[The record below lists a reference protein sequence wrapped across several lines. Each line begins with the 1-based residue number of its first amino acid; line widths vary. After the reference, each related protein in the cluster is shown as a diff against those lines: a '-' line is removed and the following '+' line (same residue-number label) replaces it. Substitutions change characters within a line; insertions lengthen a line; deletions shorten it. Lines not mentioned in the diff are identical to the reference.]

1 MNFVAKMYN
10 QIDNSF
16 SLKSPFGGLRVQ
28 TNMEKILL
36 PEIKDFHL
44 IDVYVSN
51 GGYNA
56 AKKALTQTSDDII
69 DQVKKSGL
77 RGRGG
82 AAFLCGLKW
91 SFMPKTSDKP
101 KYLCINGDE
110 SEPGSFKDRQIFE
123 FNPHQMIEGAIITCY
138 AIGAKTAYVYIRGE
152 YHKWIKLLQKA
163 IDDAYEKGYLGEKMK
178 ETFGTN
184 FSCDVYI
191 HKGAGAYICGEESS
205 LMNSLE
211 GQRGY
216 PRIKPPFPAQNGLW
230 GCPTTINNVETI
242 ANVPKIIEKGW
253 EWFSKIGH
261 PKHPGTLLF
270 GVSGHVNKP
279 GVYELPTGTLLTDII
294 YNYAGGVPNDKKI
307 LCVIP
312 GGTSMPPLRGE
323 KLEGV
328 KMDAESLKE
337 VGSAIGTGGVI
348 VMDEDTD
355 LVKVLARIAHFYH
368 HESCGQCT
376 PCREG
381 TGWLEKI
388 LKRIVAGKGSVS
400 DLDLLITVAN
410 QIEGNTICALGEA
423 AAWPVKFMVD
433 RFRDYFEARVSKE
446 ISLPVANKVHS
457 MRETAFPLADV
468 KN

>member
-1 MNFVAKMYN
+1 
-10 QIDNSF
+10 
-16 SLKSPFGGLRVQ
+16 
-28 TNMEKILL
+28 MEKIVL
-36 PEIKDFHL
+36 PEIQDLHL
-44 IDVYVSN
+44 IDVYIN
-51 GGYNA
+51 NNGYNA
-56 AKKALTQTSDDII
+56 AKKAFTKTPDDII

-91 SFMPKTSDKP
+91 SFMPKTSVKP

-163 IDDAYEKGYLGEKMK
+163 IDDAYAKGFLGVKMK
-178 ETFGTN
+178 ETFSTD
-184 FSCDVYI
+184 FCCDVYI

-211 GQRGY
+211 GKRGY
-216 PRIKPPFPAQNGLW
+216 PRVKPPFPAQNGLW

-242 ANVPKIIEKGW
+242 TNVPQIIEKGW

-279 GVYELPTGTLLTDII
+279 GVYELPTGTLLTNII
-294 YNYAGGVPNDKKI
+294 YNYAGGVPNNKKV

-312 GGTSMPPLRGE
+312 GGTSMPPIRGD

-328 KMDAESLKE
+328 RMDAESLKE
-337 VGSAIGTGGVI
+337 VGSAIGTGGII

-388 LKRIVAGKGSVS
+388 LKRILAGNGSAN

-433 RFRDYFEARVSKE
+433 RFRDYFEARVKNE
-446 ISLPVANKVHS
+446 VSLPVANKVHS
-457 MRETAFPLADV
+457 MRETAFPLADF

>member
-1 MNFVAKMYN
+1 
-10 QIDNSF
+10 
-16 SLKSPFGGLRVQ
+16 
-28 TNMEKILL
+28 MEKILL
-36 PEIKDFHL
+36 PDIKDLHL
-44 IDVYVSN
+44 IDVYIAN

-56 AKKALTQTSDDII
+56 AKKALSQTSDEII

-82 AAFLCGLKW
+82 AAFLTGLKW
-91 SFMPKTSDKP
+91 SFMPKTTDKP

-123 FNPHQMIEGAIITCY
+123 FNPHQMIEGAIITCF
-138 AIGAKTAYVYIRGE
+138 AIGAKTAYIYIRGE

-163 IDDAYEKGYLGEKMK
+163 IDDAYANGYLGEKMK
-178 ETFGTN
+178 ETFGIEFT
-184 FSCDVYI
+184 CDLFI

-211 GQRGY
+211 GKRGY
-216 PRIKPPFPAQNGLW
+216 PRVKPPFPASNGLW

-242 ANVPKIIEKGW
+242 ANVPSIIKNGW

-270 GVSGHVNKP
+270 GVSGHVNNP
-279 GVYELPTGTLLTDII
+279 GVYELPSGTLLTDII
-294 YNYAGGVPNDKKI
+294 YKYAGGVPNNKNI

-312 GGTSMPPLRGE
+312 GGSSMPPLRGD

-337 VGSAIGTGGVI
+337 VGSAIGTGGII

-388 LKRIVAGKGSVS
+388 LKRIIAGKGSTS

-433 RFRDYFEARVSKE
+433 RFRDYFEKRVSKE
-446 ISLPVANKVHS
+446 VSLPVANKVHS